1 LRSDAA
7 RSTDEQEWS
16 KGIDMRRNLLVR
28 LEGSP
33 EEERLGG
40 MLSPV
45 ELGRALL
52 ASVGRGQAVRFF
64 EN

>member
-1 LRSDAA
+1 LNAKK
-7 RSTDEQEWS
+7 ELH
-16 KGIDMRRNLLVR
+16 GIDTNRNLLVR

-40 MLSPV
+40 MLDPV
-45 ELGRALL
+45 ELGCAPL
-52 ASVGRGQAVRFF
+52 ASGWAEGKAVRFF